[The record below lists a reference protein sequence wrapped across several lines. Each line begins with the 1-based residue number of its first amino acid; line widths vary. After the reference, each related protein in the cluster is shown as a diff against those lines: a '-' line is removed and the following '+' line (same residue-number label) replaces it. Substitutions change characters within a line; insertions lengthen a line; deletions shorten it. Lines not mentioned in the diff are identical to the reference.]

1 MRLSAIGLGGVL
13 VLALA
18 SKVFYVAE
26 HDLWDPV
33 WRGLMP
39 TLAEELGASP
49 EEILRYPDG
58 GTVLPST
65 RYVVWISPTE
75 EQLEIEIEALLESI
89 DFAGADAQLTDRF
102 AIVISVDGTAYRG
115 IDDSR
120 VFTLTSRLGQW
131 MTEGEVGGSWAD
143 LDWVAIHLP
152 EDLIREPLR
161 VSSTEEISEDARTR
175 AYVAAMKSD
184 LKNLASQQEIYYSDE
199 YSYTSSVSALAFTPS
214 DGVTVNITPLPQEAA
229 VPTEPARSVEAPI
242 EPASSF
248 CEKCGAALGS
258 EAAFCKGC
266 GAQIA
271 LSSSPSPSG
280 GSADGGR

>member
-75 EQLEIEIEALLESI
+75 EQLEIDIEALLESI
-89 DFAGADAQLTDRF
+89 DDAGADAQLTDRIE
-102 AIVISVDGTAYRG
+102 IVVSVDGTAYRG
-115 IDDSR
+115 TEDSGE
-120 VFTLTSRLGQW
+120 FTSRSGQSIS
-131 MTEGEVGGSWAD
+131 EGEIERRSGEF
-143 LDWVAIHLP
+143 DWVAIHLP

-214 DGVTVNITPLPQEAA
+214 DGATVNITPLPQEAA